1 MCKLNTWSIV
11 KTLVFVGGVF
21 TIYKLGTMNKGESV
35 TIDGQ
40 QFKVYGKDASEF
52 VKDIME
58 RTEL

>member
-1 MCKLNTWSIV
+1 MYKLNKWSIV

-21 TIYKLGTMNKGESV
+21 TIYKLGTMKGEEV

>member
-1 MCKLNTWSIV
+1 MCKLNKWTIV
-11 KTLVFVGGVF
+11 KSLVFVGGVF
-21 TIYKLGTMNKGESV
+21 TLYKLATMNEGETV
-35 TIDGQ
+35 FVDGQ

>member
-1 MCKLNTWSIV
+1 MCKLNKWFIV

-21 TIYKLGTMNKGESV
+21 VLYKMATMQEAAEV

-40 QFKVYGKDASEF
+40 DFKVYGKDASKF

-58 RTEL
+58 KTEL

>member
-1 MCKLNTWSIV
+1 MCKLNKWTAV
-11 KTLVFVGGVF
+11 KSLVFVGGVF
-21 TIYKLGTMNKGESV
+21 VIYKILTTGGKEV

>member
-1 MCKLNTWSIV
+1 MCKLNNWTVV
-11 KTLVFVGGVF
+11 KTLLFAGGVF
-21 TIYKLGTMNKGESV
+21 LIYKLSTPEGAEA

-40 QFKVYGKDASEF
+40 HFKVYGKDANEF

>member
-1 MCKLNTWSIV
+1 MCKINKWTVV
-11 KTLVFVGGVF
+11 KSLVFVGGVYM
-21 TIYKLGTMNKGESV
+21 IYKMVTSGEAAEV